1 MGHILSLPSRGPVR
15 IRKILQRV
23 EPSLDHVRLPLT
35 HLEASHPL
43 QQPHLRR
50 RAALLTPVWTR
61 AQRTVRTTRLRL
73 PLGDTE
79 ASVHLTPCMELGSSA
94 RTEGEAPEP
103 RTCLS

>member
-1 MGHILSLPSRGPVR
+1 MGHVLSLPSRGPVR
-15 IRKILQRV
+15 VRNILQLG

-35 HLEASHPL
+35 HPEASHPL

-79 ASVHLTPCMELGSSA
+79 ASRSPHTLHGAGLLCQDRGRGA
-94 RTEGEAPEP
+94 
-103 RTCLS
+103 